1 MTNAEMV
8 KAFSE
13 AGLKAAD
20 LKKIEKKVD
29 AEKITKAVESAATL
43 EDGIKAV
50 CKLHPELNAKELKKQ
65 MDFYAGQISGES
77 SKKSK
82 KSAPM
87 ELTVDELEHVAG
99 GSAVG
104 DWFSKNWK
112 VLLVGLAVGVAAS
125 IGLSFVGAA
134 IGAHAGTAVAIAK
147 AATFGLAVNSVSA
160 AGVATGTMIGAAVGV
175 AVGIGATAGMAFTD
189 NALNS

>member
-1 MTNAEMV
+1 MTNAEMA

-29 AEKITKAVESAATL
+29 AEKITKAVETAATL

-50 CKLHPELNAKELKKQ
+50 CKLHPELNANELKKQ

-82 KSAPM
+82 KKAPM

-112 VLLVGLAVGVAAS
+112 VLLVGLAVGITAS
-125 IGLSFVGAA
+125 IGLGFVGAA
-134 IGAHAGTAVAIAK
+134 IGSTA
-147 AATFGLAVNSVSA
+147 AATGSGMALAINVASA
-160 AGVATGTMIGAAVGV
+160 SAITTGTMIGSAVGV
-175 AVGIGATAGMAFTD
+175 AVGIGATVGMSLTD

>member
-50 CKLHPELNAKELKKQ
+50 CKLHPELNANELKKQ

-82 KSAPM
+82 KKAPM

-112 VLLVGLAVGVAAS
+112 VLLVGLAVGVVAS
-125 IGLSFVGAA
+125 IGLSFAGAA
-134 IGAHAGTAVAIAK
+134 IGAKAVSGVAVAT
-147 AATFGLAVNSVSA
+147 AATHGLAVNAAVA
-160 AGVATGTMIGAAVGV
+160 AGISTGSMIGSAVGV
-175 AVGIGATAGMAFTD
+175 AVGIGATVGMALTD